1 VGDDWVALSPGQRP
15 IAQLLIARLG
25 RVVRHDDLVVACAA
39 AGHSTHTTALKAAVG
54 RLERRLAPLGLR
66 LRSIRARGY
75 LLELD
80 DDLGDFDAAV
90 L

>member
-1 VGDDWVALSPGQRP
+1 MAPAGVEILVGVVGDPDFGP
-15 IAQLLIARLG
+15 
-25 RVVRHDDLVVACAA
+25 VVACAA
-39 AGHSTHTTALKAAVG
+39 AGHSTHATALKAAVG

-75 LLELD
+75 LLEVHD
-80 DDLGDFDAAV
+80 DDFGDLDAAV